1 MADQAWGKKRIC
13 QSCGAPFYDLKKK
26 NIECPQCGVAFSL
39 APPAKPKR
47 LARPAEKPK
56 PEDTSPFETAEDNV
70 DPAAKADDVPKTGD
84 DGPDRGD
91 AEDEDKDGDKDGDE
105 DGAEADEK
113 DDKLIE
119 DASDLGEDDDDMSEV
134 KEHIDDGVE
143 DKN

>member
-1 MADQAWGKKRIC
+1 MAKPELGRKRVC

-26 NIECPQCGVAFSL
+26 NIECPKCGVTFNP

-47 LARPAEKPK
+47 LTPGKPVVKAADEKPVK
-56 PEDTSPFETAEDNV
+56 DITLDEG
-70 DPAAKADDVPKTGD
+70 GD
-84 DGPDRGD
+84 DGTV
-91 AEDEDKDGDKDGDE
+91 AAKK
-105 DGAEADEK
+105 EAGGEEDEK
-113 DDKLIE
+113 DKDDELIE

>member
-1 MADQAWGKKRIC
+1 MADQAWGKKRGC

-26 NIECPQCGVAFSL
+26 NIECPQCGAAFSL

-47 LARPAEKPK
+47 PSPLAEKPK
-56 PEDTSPFETAEDNV
+56 PEDTSPIETAEDNV

-84 DGPDRGD
+84 EGPDSGD
-91 AEDEDKDGDKDGDE
+91 AKDKDEAGNE
-105 DGAEADEK
+105 AGAEADEK
-113 DDKLIE
+113 DDELIV

>member
-26 NIECPQCGVAFSL
+26 NIRCPQCGAAFPL
-39 APPAKPKR
+39 PLPVKPKR
-47 LARPAEKPK
+47 PARLEEKPE
-56 PEDTSPFETAEDNV
+56 PEDKSPIEVPEDNV
-70 DPAAKADDVPKTGD
+70 DPAAKADDIPKTGD
-84 DGPDRGD
+84 DEPYGGD
-91 AEDEDKDGDKDGDE
+91 AEDEEE
-105 DGAEADEK
+105 DGAEVDEK

-119 DASDLGEDDDDMSEV
+119 DASDLGENDDDMSEV

>member
-13 QSCGAPFYDLKKK
+13 RSCGAPFYDLKKK
-26 NIECPQCGVAFSL
+26 NIECPQCGAPFSL
-39 APPAKPKR
+39 TPPAKPKR
-47 LARPAEKPK
+47 SAPLAEKSK
-56 PEDTSPFETAEDNV
+56 PENISPIEAAEDNV
-70 DPAAKADDVPKTGD
+70 DSAAKADNVPKTDGD
-84 DGPDRGD
+84 APDSD
-91 AEDEDKDGDKDGDE
+91 AEDEDKDGDE
-105 DGAEADEK
+105 DGNEAEADEK

>member
-1 MADQAWGKKRIC
+1 MGQET
-13 QSCGAPFYDLKKK
+13 DLPKLRRAVLRPQKK
-26 NIECPQCGVAFSL
+26 NIECPQCGAPFSL

-47 LARPAEKPK
+47 PAPLAEKPG
-56 PEDTSPFETAEDNV
+56 PENTNPVEAAADNV
-70 DPAAKADDVPKTGD
+70 VSAAGADDD
-84 DGPDRGD
+84 APDIGD
-91 AEDEDKDGDKDGDE
+91 AEDEDEDKDGGEDE
-105 DGAEADEK
+105 DEAGADEK

>member
-13 QSCGAPFYDLKKK
+13 QNCCAAFYDLKKK
-26 NIECPQCGVAFSL
+26 NIECPQCGAAFSL
-39 APPAKPKR
+39 PPPVKPKR
-47 LARPAEKPK
+47 PARLEKKPE
-56 PEDTSPFETAEDNV
+56 PEDTNPIEVPEDNV

-84 DGPDRGD
+84 DEPYGGD
-91 AEDEDKDGDKDGDE
+91 AEDEDE
-105 DGAEADEK
+105 DGAEVDEK

-119 DASDLGEDDDDMSEV
+119 DASDLGENDDDMSEV

>member
-13 QSCGAPFYDLKKK
+13 RSCGAPFYDLKKK
-26 NIECPQCGVAFSL
+26 NIECPKCGAPFSL
-39 APPAKPKR
+39 APPAKSKR
-47 LARPAEKPK
+47 PAPLAEKPR
-56 PEDTSPFETAEDNV
+56 PEDTSPIKAAEDNV
-70 DPAAKADDVPKTGD
+70 YPAAKADDIPITD
-84 DGPDRGD
+84 D
-91 AEDEDKDGDKDGDE
+91 EDEDKDGAGAGAEDE

-119 DASDLGEDDDDMSEV
+119 DSSDLGRDDDDMSEV